1 MSLDVIMED
10 MFDDHTFE
18 EILMGSSIGF
28 VMLGLFEIEEIKDII
43 KKKMMSK
50 MDCNEEQFNEIFG
63 KLVMQDSNL
72 KDNDKIEILKD
83 LGQI

>member
-1 MSLDVIMED
+1 
-10 MFDDHTFE
+10 
-18 EILMGSSIGF
+18 MGSSIGF